1 MSKHSFVYSVIEEF
15 VEVDKETLKQVMEI
29 KLTKDDNVPDMN
41 LTSYYNRSLSFDNF
55 IKNKLLNVFKKYNL
69 TLKDSWVQKYLKNNY
84 HSLHTHD
91 VSHKSFVWFIQG
103 DKNSSPLYFYD
114 VGYPVIDTNQSI
126 KINFVPGTLVI
137 FPGFIPHEVRPNKNN
152 NRLIV
157 SGNVI

>member
-1 MSKHSFVYSVIEEF
+1 MPKHSFIYSIIEEF
-15 VEVDKETLKQVMEI
+15 VEVDKESLKQINKI
-29 KLTKDDNVPDMN
+29 KLKKDDNIPDMN
-41 LTSYYNRSLSFDNF
+41 LTSYYDKNKSFDDF
-55 IKNKLLNVFKKYNL
+55 LKNKLNKVFEKYKL

-91 VSHKSFVWFIQG
+91 VKTKSFVWFIQG

-114 VGYPVIDTNQSI
+114 VGFPMVDTNQSI
-126 KINFVPGTLVI
+126 KINFVPGKLII

-157 SGNVI
+157 SGNAI

>member
-1 MSKHSFVYSVIEEF
+1 
-15 VEVDKETLKQVMEI
+15 
-29 KLTKDDNVPDMN
+29 MN

-91 VSHKSFVWFIQG
+91 VLHKSFVWFIQG

-114 VGYPVIDTNQSI
+114 VGYPVVDTNQSI

>member
-1 MSKHSFVYSVIEEF
+1 MFEHNFVYTIIEEF
-15 VEVDKETLKQVMEI
+15 VEVDKETLKQIMEI

-91 VSHKSFVWFIQG
+91 VLHKSFVWFIQG

-114 VGYPVIDTNQSI
+114 VGYPVVDTNQSI

>member
-69 TLKDSWVQKYLKNNY
+69 TLKDSWVQFKK
-84 HSLHTHD
+84 
-91 VSHKSFVWFIQG
+91 
-103 DKNSSPLYFYD
+103 
-114 VGYPVIDTNQSI
+114 
-126 KINFVPGTLVI
+126 
-137 FPGFIPHEVRPNKNN
+137 
-152 NRLIV
+152 
-157 SGNVI
+157 